1 MEKADFLDRVA
12 HGLSSHGLSGGDVSK
27 YTSRVSALLDELP
40 PDELAAI
47 LNGGIDIEAFV
58 ADLLSDAD
66 VAESPAKEEK
76 KETQKP
82 EAPQKKQQADRPEK
96 KEEPKKKE
104 APAPKKEEAPK
115 PKKEA
120 PKKEEAQKKEAA
132 PKREAKS
139 SIDEH
144 REKAPT
150 ERLPV
155 RPAKGEESGK
165 LRNPGKVSD
174 TRDHT
179 AFNAL
184 FWALSPLWLV
194 LTLFVYVFLALM
206 ILTFVA
212 LIVVFVVVLLA
223 VVVAGAALAL
233 VGIIYGATQVFDDA
247 TLAVGLYEIG
257 QGIVI
262 GGVTMF
268 GGIVLYNFAVR
279 FFPWLIK
286 QTVHM
291 MGGFARGLKRLYYRV
306 KGAMA
311 R

>member
-12 HGLSSHGLSGGDVSK
+12 HGLSSHGLSGSEVSE
-27 YTSRVSALLDELP
+27 YTGRVSVLLDELP
-40 PDELAAI
+40 PEELSAI
-47 LNGGIDIEAFV
+47 LSGGIDIEAFV
-58 ADLLSDAD
+58 ADLLNEAG
-66 VAESPAKEEK
+66 APEAPKKEEK
-76 KETQKP
+76 KEEKGQPLPPRKP
-82 EAPQKKQQADRPEK
+82 QAEKAPVK
-96 KEEPKKKE
+96 KEAPKKKE
-104 APAPKKEEAPK
+104 APAPKKED
-115 PKKEA
+115 KKA
-120 PKKEEAQKKEAA
+120 M
-132 PKREAKS
+132 
-139 SIDEH
+139 DEH

-155 RPAKGEESGK
+155 RAPKNEENGR
-165 LRNPGKVSD
+165 LRNPGKISD
-174 TRDHT
+174 GKDHKK
-179 AFNAL
+179 FNAL
-184 FWALSPLWLV
+184 FWSLSPLWLV
-194 LTLFVYVFLALM
+194 LSAFVYLFLTLM

-212 LIVVFVVVLLA
+212 LIVVFVAVLLA

-233 VGIIYGATQVFDDA
+233 VGVIYGATQVFNDA
-247 TLAVGLYEIG
+247 TLAIGLYEIG

-262 GGVTMF
+262 GGCTMF

-291 MGGFARGLKRLYYRV
+291 MGGFARALKRLYYRV

>member
-1 MEKADFLDRVA
+1 MEKADFLDGVA
-12 HGLSSHGLSGGDVSK
+12 HGLSSHGLDGREVSK
-27 YTSRVSALLDELP
+27 YTGRVSALLDELP
-40 PDELAAI
+40 PEELSAI
-47 LNGGIDIEAFV
+47 LSGGIDIEAFV
-58 ADLLSDAD
+58 NDLLNEAGIP
-66 VAESPAKEEK
+66 ESSEKEEK
-76 KETQKP
+76 KEVHKP
-82 EAPQKKQQADRPEK
+82 AEPPKKQQTEKTPEK
-96 KEEPKKKE
+96 KDTPKKE
-104 APAPKKEEAPK
+104 APAPKKEA
-115 PKKEA
+115 EA
-120 PKKEEAQKKEAA
+120 PKKESKKAH
-132 PKREAKS
+132 
-139 SIDEH
+139 DEH

-155 RPAKGEESGK
+155 RPARNGENEK
-165 LRNPGKVSD
+165 LRNPGKISD
-174 TRDHT
+174 TKDHT

-194 LTLFVYVFLALM
+194 LTLFVYLLLTVM

-212 LIVVFVVVLLA
+212 LIVVFVAALLA

-233 VGIIYGATQVFDDA
+233 VGIIYGATQVFNDA
-247 TLAVGLYEIG
+247 TLAAGLYEIG

-262 GGVTMF
+262 GGCTMF

-291 MGGFARGLKRLYYRV
+291 MGGFARALKRLYYRV

>member
-12 HGLSSHGLSGGDVSK
+12 HGLSSHGLSDGEVSK
-27 YTSRVSALLDELP
+27 YTARVSALLDELK

-47 LNGGIDIEAFV
+47 LSGGIDVEAFV
-58 ADLLSDAD
+58 ADLLNDGGTTEP
-66 VAESPAKEEK
+66 AEKEEK
-76 KETQKP
+76 KSAGEP
-82 EAPQKKQQADRPEK
+82 ALPPKKQQTVKTPEK
-96 KEEPKKKE
+96 TDSPQKKE
-104 APAPKKEEAPK
+104 APAPKKDAQT
-115 PKKEA
+115 PKKE
-120 PKKEEAQKKEAA
+120 KKSAM
-132 PKREAKS
+132 
-139 SIDEH
+139 DEH

-150 ERLPV
+150 ERLPS
-155 RPAKGEESGK
+155 RISKNEDNGR
-165 LRNPGKVSD
+165 LRNPGQISD
-174 TRDHT
+174 KRDHT

-194 LTLFVYVFLALM
+194 LTVLVYLLLTAM

-212 LIVVFVVVLLA
+212 LIMVFVVALLA
-223 VVVAGAALAL
+223 VVIAGSALAL
-233 VGIIYGATQVFDDA
+233 VGVIYGATQVFSDA
-247 TLAVGLYEIG
+247 TLAIGLYEIG

-262 GGVTMF
+262 GGCTMF

-291 MGGFARGLKRLYYRV
+291 MGGFARALKRLYYRV

>member
-12 HGLSSHGLSGGDVSK
+12 HGLSSHGLSAGEVSK
-27 YTSRVSALLDELP
+27 YTGRVSVLLDELP
-40 PDELAAI
+40 PAELSAI
-47 LNGGIDIEAFV
+47 LSGGIDIEAFV
-58 ADLLSDAD
+58 ADLLDE
-66 VAESPAKEEK
+66 VGEPESPKKEEK
-76 KETQKP
+76 KEVREPAT
-82 EAPQKKQQADRPEK
+82 PQKKQQAEKVPEK
-96 KEEPKKKE
+96 KGAPNRNE
-104 APAPKKEEAPK
+104 APS

-120 PKKEEAQKKEAA
+120 KKT
-132 PKREAKS
+132 
-139 SIDEH
+139 IDEH
-144 REKAPT
+144 KEKAPT

-155 RPAKGEESGK
+155 RPARNEENGK
-165 LRNPGKVSD
+165 LRNPGKISD
-174 TRDHT
+174 TKDHT

-184 FWALSPLWLV
+184 FWSLSPIWLV
-194 LTLFVYVFLALM
+194 LAVFVYLFLALM

-212 LIVVFVVVLLA
+212 FIIISVAALLA
-223 VVVAGAALAL
+223 LVVAGAALAL
-233 VGIIYGATQVFDDA
+233 VGIIYGATQVFSDA
-247 TLAVGLYEIG
+247 TLAAGLYEIG

-262 GGVTMF
+262 GGCTMF

-291 MGGFARGLKRLYYRV
+291 MGGFARALKRLYYRV